1 MIVLKKDLVATDF
14 TENALCSLHALILPL
29 PHSYPQLRTSKT
41 LFIGSGS
48 VPVE

>member
-1 MIVLKKDLVATDF
+1 MDFAAQFSGPVDFLIVLAPPD
-14 TENALCSLHALILPL
+14 
-29 PHSYPQLRTSKT
+29 SYPQLRTSRT